1 MKRYREWGTEGPN
14 LLVGESM
21 KSCGIVVEGMKKS
34 EGDWNIQMD
43 EVVRREEEGKKRKE
57 NLKKYRI
64 KSEKKN
70 GGRE

>member
-1 MKRYREWGTEGPN
+1 
-14 LLVGESM
+14 M

-34 EGDWNIQMD
+34 GGDWDIQMD
-43 EVVRREEEGKKRKE
+43 EEITKKSDKKRRRKKRKE

-64 KSEKKN
+64 KNEKKN